1 VARTAAR
8 QLLAG
13 LMLFAVALLVGLIF
27 GPLAMVGVLM
37 FAVWL
42 AAMIAYGSTAR
53 RSMLFSILTTLK
65 TCMTQ
70 NLPLP
75 MALECAAQGRSDQEA
90 TVYRQI
96 KTHLV
101 KGYSLVHAMRLAWPQ
116 CPGHVTGLL
125 QGAEH
130 AGSLATGL
138 AAVHKNVALKE
149 RRRQACEP
157 VHPVYP
163 AMVLVVLLVIVTA
176 LFQFVI
182 PQFAVTLHEMAGADL
197 PLITQWLLIVCLEW
211 APPVMGV
218 LGVGFGLWM
227 IVVIAGWLNKGKRPA
242 WIVNVMDW
250 FRWHIPFVHRFDRMF
265 ALIQLL
271 ETLNLGLR
279 AGCPLDQAV
288 FQCLEL
294 DVNRC
299 FTRRIR
305 TWHRLIAQGQSASS
319 AALKSGLP
327 RAVAWA
333 FDTTVNQGNT
343 PNILSMLEQTYSDRY
358 VYQSNILSLILG
370 PCIIMMLGAMVCFV
384 MLGVFLPMIYT
395 ITSLTQIYP

>member
-1 VARTAAR
+1 MIMMTCLIAILLICWVCMTRWPLAVLLFSLPAACVFFIAGLASEHAGVILLSPGLFLSCSIYVGFFLLSGDHAVARTAAR
-8 QLLAG
+8 QLLAW

-265 ALIQLL
+265 ALFQLL

-288 FQCLEL
+288 FQ
-294 DVNRC
+294 
-299 FTRRIR
+299 
-305 TWHRLIAQGQSASS
+305 
-319 AALKSGLP
+319 
-327 RAVAWA
+327 
-333 FDTTVNQGNT
+333 
-343 PNILSMLEQTYSDRY
+343 
-358 VYQSNILSLILG
+358 
-370 PCIIMMLGAMVCFV
+370 
-384 MLGVFLPMIYT
+384 
-395 ITSLTQIYP
+395 